1 MNDIRQDNLIFRIFP
16 IFTHPYISIMRLD
29 RPIGYV
35 LLFYPICF
43 SIFAFSSFNQE
54 VAILLITFLVG
65 SIAMRSAGCII
76 NDLLDR
82 DIDIRVE
89 RTQTRPLVSDTLS
102 IKNSIICLV
111 ILLSIGLIVLTQ
123 LNLPSIILALMITP
137 LIFLY
142 PLAKRYFVLPQFILA
157 FTYNWGCMI
166 GWSSLNSHGSF
177 SDVFLLFISLILW
190 TLIYD
195 TVYATQDEEDDKK
208 LSLKSS
214 AILFGKYKIIIL
226 NSLIM
231 IMYGFLMFFGKNLG
245 FNFIYFIFLSLL
257 LALNLIDINYI
268 WKNNPLKSGSYFK
281 RNNYYGIFLLLSIII
296 GSQFNV

>member
-1 MNDIRQDNLIFRIFP
+1 
-16 IFTHPYISIMRLD
+16 
-29 RPIGYV
+29 
-35 LLFYPICF
+35 
-43 SIFAFSSFNQE
+43 
-54 VAILLITFLVG
+54 
-65 SIAMRSAGCII
+65 
-76 NDLLDR
+76 
-82 DIDIRVE
+82 
-89 RTQTRPLVSDTLS
+89 
-102 IKNSIICLV
+102 
-111 ILLSIGLIVLTQ
+111 
-123 LNLPSIILALMITP
+123 
-137 LIFLY
+137 
-142 PLAKRYFVLPQFILA
+142 
-157 FTYNWGCMI
+157 MI
-166 GWSSLNSHGSF
+166 GWSSSNSHGSF

-257 LALNLIDINYI
+257 LALNLIDLNYI

>member
-1 MNDIRQDNLIFRIFP
+1 
-16 IFTHPYISIMRLD
+16 MRLD

-54 VAILLITFLVG
+54 VAILLIIFLIG
-65 SIAMRSAGCII
+65 SIAMRSAGCIV

-82 DIDIRVE
+82 DIDIKVE
-89 RTQTRPLVSDTLS
+89 RTQTRPLVSNTLS
-102 IKNSIICLV
+102 IKNSIICLI

-142 PLAKRYFVLPQFILA
+142 PLAKRYFFLPQFILA

-166 GWSSLNSHGSF
+166 GWSSSNSHGSF

-190 TLIYD
+190 NL
-195 TVYATQDEEDDKK
+195 EKK
-208 LSLKSS
+208 R
-214 AILFGKYKIIIL
+214 AF
-226 NSLIM
+226 
-231 IMYGFLMFFGKNLG
+231 
-245 FNFIYFIFLSLL
+245 
-257 LALNLIDINYI
+257 
-268 WKNNPLKSGSYFK
+268 
-281 RNNYYGIFLLLSIII
+281 
-296 GSQFNV
+296 